1 MHTMLKRILAILI
14 AIPIIA
20 VLLVAGSIVVDGG
33 IGQGRVAEVTN
44 TDITAPDGTTVR
56 AYVARPDAPGTY
68 PAVIMIHEFWG
79 VREPIVGKAEALA
92 DEGYIVIA
100 PDTYR
105 GVATD
110 WFPRAIYQSITVPQE
125 RVNTDLDGVYQ
136 WLIAQPDVQ
145 SDKIAIMGFC
155 YGGGKALRY
164 SLTNS
169 ELAATVVFY
178 GSPITDTVTLEQ
190 LPAPVLGIF
199 GTADQ
204 QIPVAEV
211 NAFEQALD
219 EAEIPNQV
227 TLYEGQP
234 HAFVK
239 SIEEIRLG
247 GVQGQAWT
255 EFVAFLDETLKE

>member
-1 MHTMLKRILAILI
+1 MLKRILAILI
-14 AIPIIA
+14 AIPILA
-20 VLLVAGSIVVDGG
+20 VLFIAGSIAVDAL
-33 IGQGRVAEVTN
+33 IGQGRVEQVTN
-44 TDITAPDGTTVR
+44 TEITAPDGTIVR
-56 AYVARPDAPGTY
+56 AYVARPDTPGTY

-79 VREPIVGKAEALA
+79 VRDPIVGKAEALA
-92 DEGYIVIA
+92 DEGYVVIA

-125 RVNTDLDGVYQ
+125 RVNMDLDGVYQ
-136 WLIAQPDVQ
+136 WLTTQPDVQ
-145 SDKIAIMGFC
+145 TDHIAVMGFC

-164 SLTNS
+164 SLTNP
-169 ELAATVVFY
+169 ELAATIVFY
-178 GSPITDTVTLEQ
+178 GAPITDTATLAN
-190 LPAPVLGIF
+190 LPAPLLGIF

-211 NAFEQALD
+211 NAFDQALD
-219 EAEIPNQV
+219 EVGIPNQV

-239 SIEEIRLG
+239 SIEEIRQG
-247 GVQGQAWT
+247 GAQGAAWA
-255 EFVAFLDETLKE
+255 EFVAFLDETLQE

>member
-1 MHTMLKRILAILI
+1 MLKRILLIVI
-14 AIPIIA
+14 AIPILLI
-20 VLLVAGSIVVDGG
+20 LLVAASIVVDSV
-33 IGQGRVAEVTN
+33 IGQGRVEAVTN
-44 TDITAPDGTTVR
+44 TEIVADDGTTIR
-56 AYVARPDAPGTY
+56 AYVARPDAPGSY

-79 VREPIVGKAEALA
+79 VRSQIVGKAEALA
-92 DEGYIVIA
+92 DEGYVVVA

-105 GVATD
+105 GIATD

-125 RVNTDLDGVYQ
+125 RVNTDLDGVYE
-136 WLIAQPDVQ
+136 WLTTQNDVQ
-145 SDKIAIMGFC
+145 SDQIAVMGFC

-164 SLTNS
+164 SLTNPD
-169 ELAATVVFY
+169 LAATVVFY
-178 GSPITDTVTLEQ
+178 GDPITDTATLAD

-211 NAFEQALD
+211 NAFEQAL
-219 EAEIPNQV
+219 ASANIPNQI

-239 SIEEIRLG
+239 SIEEIRQG
-247 GVQGQAWT
+247 GAQGQAWA
-255 EFVAFLDETLKE
+255 EFVAFLDETLTPER